1 MNFMNVES
9 YSNRFLDEKYG
20 PLRGQNPVANRLL
33 QHIGSNS
40 STYFLEDAIREINR
54 LQKIVDE
61 LTKDQ

>member
-9 YSNRFLDEKYG
+9 YSNRFLNEKIA
-20 PLRGQNPVANRLL
+20 PLRGNNPVANRLL
-33 QHIGSNS
+33 QHVGNNS
-40 STYFLEDAIREINR
+40 SAYFLEDAIREINR